1 MSTPFIPDGGW
12 ESVPPQDVMPDLP
25 QMTPDEAQARVDSLR
40 PGTGKRY
47 TKLRGLYGTIGI
59 LTMGFDPVCGTGILR
74 GAEETARAVD
84 RLCQQ
89 DATVAKIVD
98 RMLAGS
104 AVMELVSAHAPIFMV
119 ILQHHFPS
127 GFRLPWLAPSENGEN
142 GEAFGNDGQ
151 FPPD

>member
-1 MSTPFIPDGGW
+1 MSVPFHPTGGW
-12 ESVPPQDVMPDLP
+12 EQVPPENVITEAPLP
-25 QMTPDEAQARVDSLR
+25 EMTQAEAQKRVDDLR

-59 LTMGFDPVCGTGILR
+59 LTMGFDPVCGTGILQ

-119 ILQHHFPS
+119 ILQHHFPG
-127 GFRLPWLAPSENGEN
+127 GFRLPWLAPSENGE
-142 GEAFGNDGQ
+142 GVFGDDGQ
-151 FPPD
+151 FSPG